1 METAPPRQI
10 GYVELLRDNT
20 TFRRL
25 WTGTVISLFG
35 DWFNTIALYSLILK
49 LSGSEFALG
58 AVFITKMLPWA
69 LASPVAGILADR
81 FNRRRLMIL
90 SDLLRAVVVL
100 GFLLIDEP
108 SEVFL
113 IYVLTTAQVVVGSV
127 FQPSRNASI
136 PNIVKRENLVTA
148 NTIMSATWSVML
160 ALGAAA
166 GGFAVEWFGLKAVF
180 ILDSLS
186 YLLSAWFIY
195 RTVIP
200 QYTYV
205 EPGDSL
211 VRTAHKKVME
221 GLRHMQQFPS
231 IRRMAT
237 TKAVWAMGGGALVFL
252 LALLGE
258 QIAPAEASV
267 SIGVLFAARGIGT
280 GIGPVMVRAWI
291 KDESRWPLVIGT
303 CIIITGAGYMLA
315 GWVAA
320 VFTASYLV
328 ALPVMLAHTAGGSN
342 WVFSTV
348 LLQQRV
354 VDQYRGRV
362 FATEWLLVM
371 GMESLSIFAASL
383 ILEMGLL
390 SLTGVI
396 LLFGGI
402 AVVSGVFWLFFV
414 VPAEKRDRLA
424 GNIPVS

>member
-1 METAPPRQI
+1 MSSTPRPI
-10 GYVELLRDNT
+10 GYVELLRENAS
-20 TFRRL
+20 FRRL

-81 FNRRRLMIL
+81 FNRRRLMIV

-100 GFLLIDEP
+100 GFLVVDEP
-108 SEVFL
+108 SEVVL
-113 IYVLTTAQVVVGSV
+113 IYVFTTAQVVLGSV
-127 FQPSRNASI
+127 FQPAKSASV
-136 PNIVKRENLVTA
+136 PNLVKREHLVTA
-148 NTIMSATWSVML
+148 NTIMAATWSVLL

-166 GGFAVEWFGLKAVF
+166 GGFAVEYLGLKAVF

-186 YLLSAWFIY
+186 YLVSAWFIY

-200 QYTYV
+200 QFTYV
-205 EPGDSL
+205 SSEKSL
-211 VRTAHKKVME
+211 IRSAHQEVMD
-221 GLRHMQQFPS
+221 GLRHIKRHPA

-258 QIAPAEASV
+258 SVNPEAASV
-267 SIGVLFAARGIGT
+267 SIGILFAARGVGT
-280 GIGPVMVRAWI
+280 GIGPMVVRARFR
-291 KDESRWPLVIGT
+291 DERVWPLVIGT
-303 CIIITGAGYMLA
+303 CIMLTGAGYILA
-315 GWVAA
+315 GWMAA
-320 VFTASYLV
+320 VFTASFLV
-328 ALPVMLAHTAGGSN
+328 AIPVMLAHTAGGAN

-371 GMESLSIFAASL
+371 GMESISIFVASL

-390 SLTGVI
+390 SLVQVVI
-396 LLFGGI
+396 LFGSI
-402 AVVSGVFWLFFV
+402 SVLSGAIWLFFV
-414 VPAEKRDRLA
+414 VPAEKRDREE
-424 GNIPVS
+424 GKIPES

>member
-1 METAPPRQI
+1 MSNPPRQI
-10 GYVELLRDNT
+10 GYVELLRENVS
-20 TFRRL
+20 FRRL

-35 DWFNTIALYSLILK
+35 DWFNTIALYSLILR

-81 FNRRRLMIL
+81 FNRRRLMII

-100 GFLLIDEP
+100 GFLVIDEP
-108 SEVFL
+108 SEVVL
-113 IYVLTTAQVVVGSV
+113 IYVLTTAQVVLGSV
-127 FQPSRNASI
+127 FQPAKSASV
-136 PNIVKRENLVTA
+136 PNIVKREHLVTA
-148 NTIMSATWSVML
+148 NTIMAATWSVLL

-166 GGFAVEWFGLKAVF
+166 GGFAVEYLGLKAVF
-180 ILDSLS
+180 IMDSLS
-186 YLLSAWFIY
+186 YLVSAWFIY

-200 QYTYV
+200 QFKYV
-205 EPGDSL
+205 SSDTSL
-211 VRTAHKKVME
+211 IRSAHREVMD
-221 GLRHMQQFPS
+221 GLRHIKRYPA

-258 QIAPAEASV
+258 SVNPEAASV
-267 SIGVLFAARGIGT
+267 SIGILFAARGVGT
-280 GIGPVMVRAWI
+280 GIGPMVVRSRVR
-291 KDESRWPLVIGT
+291 DERRWPLVIGI
-303 CIIITGAGYMLA
+303 CIMLTGAGYVLA
-315 GWVAA
+315 GWMAA
-320 VFTASYLV
+320 VFTASFLV
-328 ALPVMLAHTAGGSN
+328 AIPVMLAHTAGGAN

-371 GMESLSIFAASL
+371 GMESISIFVASL

-390 SLTGVI
+390 SLVEVVI
-396 LLFGGI
+396 LFGSI
-402 AVVSGVFWLFFV
+402 SVLSGALWLFFV
-414 VPAEKRDRLA
+414 VPAEKRDREE
-424 GNIPVS
+424 GKIPES

>member
-1 METAPPRQI
+1 MQSAPRQV
-10 GYVELLRDNT
+10 GYLELLRKNAS
-20 TFRRL
+20 FRRL
-25 WTGTVISLFG
+25 WIGTVISLFG

-69 LASPVAGILADR
+69 LASPIAGILADR

-90 SDLLRAVVVL
+90 SDILRAVVVL
-100 GFLLIDEP
+100 GFLVVDEP
-108 SEVFL
+108 NEVFL
-113 IYVLTTAQVVVGSV
+113 IYLLTTIQVVIGAV
-127 FQPSRNASI
+127 FQPAKSASV
-136 PNIVKRENLVTA
+136 PNIVAREDLVTA
-148 NTIMSATWSVML
+148 NTIMSATWSILL
-160 ALGAAA
+160 AVGAAA
-166 GGFAVEWFGLKAVF
+166 GGFAVQLFGLETVF

-200 QYTYV
+200 QFTYV
-205 EPGDSL
+205 SRDTSL
-211 VRTAHKKVME
+211 LRTAHREVMD
-221 GLRHMQQFPS
+221 GLRHIQRHPA

-258 QIAPAEASV
+258 SISPETSSI
-267 SIGVLFAARGIGT
+267 SIGILFAARGVGT
-280 GIGPVMVRAWI
+280 GIGPVAIRAWVRN
-291 KDESRWPLVIGT
+291 EAHWPLVIGI
-303 CIIITGAGYMLA
+303 CIVMTGGGYLLA

-320 VFTASYLV
+320 AWTASFFV
-328 ALPVMLAHTAGGSN
+328 AIPVMLAHTAGGTN

-348 LLQQRV
+348 ILQQRV
-354 VDQYRGRV
+354 VDQFRGRV

-390 SLTGVI
+390 ELIPVI
-396 LLFGGI
+396 ILFGSI
-402 AVVSGVFWLFFV
+402 SVVAGLIWLFFV
-414 VPAEKRDRLA
+414 VPAEKRDRLE
-424 GNIPVS
+424 GKIPES

>member
-1 METAPPRQI
+1 MSSSPRQI
-10 GYVELLRDNT
+10 GYLELLRENT
-20 TFRRL
+20 SFRRL

-81 FNRRRLMIL
+81 FNRRRLMII

-100 GFLLIDEP
+100 GFLVIDEP
-108 SEVFL
+108 SEVML
-113 IYVLTTAQVVVGSV
+113 IYVLTTAQVVLGSV
-127 FQPSRNASI
+127 FQPAKSASV
-136 PNIVKRENLVTA
+136 PNIVKREHLVTA
-148 NTIMSATWSVML
+148 NTIMAATWSILL

-166 GGFAVEWFGLKAVF
+166 GGFAVEWFGLEAVF
-180 ILDSLS
+180 ILDSVS
-186 YLLSAWFIY
+186 YLVSAWFIY

-200 QYTYV
+200 QFTYV
-205 EPGDSL
+205 KSEESL
-211 VRTAHKKVME
+211 WRSAHREVMD
-221 GLRHMQQFPS
+221 GLRHIKRYPA

-258 QIAPAEASV
+258 SVNPEAASV
-267 SIGVLFAARGIGT
+267 SIGILFAARGVGT
-280 GIGPVMVRAWI
+280 GVGPVLVRRWFR
-291 KDESRWPLVIGT
+291 DERQWPPVIGT
-303 CIIITGAGYMLA
+303 CIVLTGVGYMAA
-315 GWVAA
+315 GWMAA
-320 VFTASYLV
+320 VFTASFLV
-328 ALPVMLAHTAGGSN
+328 AIPVMFAHTAGGAN

-354 VDQYRGRV
+354 VDQFRGRV

-371 GMESLSIFAASL
+371 GMESISIFVASL

-390 SLTGVI
+390 SLIQVVI
-396 LLFGGI
+396 LFGSI
-402 AVVSGVFWLFFV
+402 SAVAGLCWLFLV
-414 VPAEKRDRLA
+414 VPAEKRDHLE
-424 GNIPVS
+424 GNIPES